1 MGISELY
8 LAASGKTSDV
18 IPVSAESRICTS
30 VTNADIGCAD

>member
-8 LAASGKTSDV
+8 LIASGKMLDV
-18 IPVSAESRICTS
+18 IPVSAESQICTT